1 MSADLDPT
9 VPLPRPKTRLPL
21 RLEEVLVAAVMAVI
35 ALITAANVAI
45 RYLTDMSLAFTE
57 EYSVA
62 LMVGLTLVGTALAV
76 AKGGHVRIGYFTD
89 QLPPRGRRAAEA
101 VAMALTVLCFGLLA
115 WNGARLAY
123 DEYDFEAL
131 SSGLGHP
138 QFLYTMWLP
147 ILSLLVMGRAAGRL
161 VRMLRGEDA

>member
-1 MSADLDPT
+1 MSAEPDPT
-9 VPLPRPKTRLPL
+9 APLPRPKTRLPL
-21 RLEEVLVAAVMAVI
+21 RLEEMLVAAVMAVI
-35 ALITAANVAI
+35 AAITTANVAI
-45 RYLTDMSLAFTE
+45 RYLTDISLAFTE

-62 LMVGLTLVGTALAV
+62 LMVGLTLIGTALAI
-76 AKGGHVRIGYFTD
+76 AKGAHIRIGYFTD
-89 QLPPRGRRAAEA
+89 RLSPRGQHGAEA
-101 VAMALTVLCFGLLA
+101 VAMALTVVCFGLLA

-161 VRMLRGEDA
+161 LRMLRGEAA